1 MAANPPYIHFALMRW
16 RCSEIRILLRLL
28 REGGMKMYITLDD
41 LIKVLNHDMQIAL
54 LVFELIALMVI
65 LYDHFKR

>member
-1 MAANPPYIHFALMRW
+1 
-16 RCSEIRILLRLL
+16 
-28 REGGMKMYITLDD
+28 MYITLDD